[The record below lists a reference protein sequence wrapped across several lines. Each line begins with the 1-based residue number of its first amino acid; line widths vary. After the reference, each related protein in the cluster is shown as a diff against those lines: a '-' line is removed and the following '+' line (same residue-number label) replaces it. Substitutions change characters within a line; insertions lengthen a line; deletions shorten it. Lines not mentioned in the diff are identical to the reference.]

1 MRKGKRFFATVLAAV
16 MTVSLVACGDK
27 PESNTPT
34 GTTTSA
40 VENTTS
46 QPQESDGGASVEKNL
61 DPVTVMATA
70 QENVKEINSLEA
82 KMVMEM
88 DMTVSAQGQEQAIQ
102 SLTTMDMVCFNDPMK
117 IKMDM
122 TMDMGEL
129 GSVDQSIYGEI
140 TEDGNCTMYLF
151 DGTSWQTQT
160 VSMGDMEQYNAQD
173 SILDV
178 IKVDASYQEE
188 GKEEVDGAAALK
200 YSHVMTGDEMKE
212 TLLSSGALDSVTSL
226 GIDPSQME
234 SMLDG
239 LGEMTE
245 YIWIDEA
252 TMYPVKYEV
261 DMTEIMD
268 KLMVNMISA
277 MGEQAQGM
285 SINIPKM
292 KMTMTCM
299 NYNTAED
306 FEIPEEAKAN

>member
-16 MTVSLVACGDK
+16 MTVSLVACGNK
-27 PESNTPT
+27 PESNNST

-46 QPQESDGGASVEKNL
+46 QPKESDGGASVEKNL
-61 DPVTVMATA
+61 DPVTVMSAA
-70 QENVKEINSLEA
+70 QENVKEITSLET
-82 KMVMEM
+82 KMIMEM
-88 DMTVSAQGQEQAIQ
+88 DMKISAQGQEQAIQ
-102 SLTTMDMVCFNDPMK
+102 SVTTMNMTCFNDPMK

-129 GSVDQSIYGEI
+129 GSVDQSIYGEM
-140 TEDGNCTMYLF
+140 TEDGNCNMYLF
-151 DGTSWQTQT
+151 DGTNWQTQT
-160 VSMGDMEQYNAQD
+160 VSVGDMEQYNAQD

-188 GKEEVDGAAALK
+188 GKEEIDGVTAFK

-226 GIDPSQME
+226 GIDSSQVE

-239 LGEMTE
+239 LGELTE
-245 YIWIDEA
+245 YIWVDEA

-261 DMTEIMD
+261 DMSEVMD
-268 KLMVNMISA
+268 TLMVNMMSA

-285 SINIPKM
+285 SINVPKM

-299 NYNTAED
+299 NYNNATD
-306 FEIPEEAKAN
+306 FTIPEEAKAN